1 VSLLGKLF
9 GGGKTLESEQAR
21 ADGLFAQEEFG
32 PAKLAYESALALAK
46 AAPAEVREALA
57 KRASECADTIARRR
71 IEAALKWFERDNY
84 ELGVSELRQ
93 AIDTAVTPAIAHE
106 AEEILGRMQGAV
118 ALATAE
124 AAKPE
129 AEDRFELIAGSFEED
144 QYAEYKAHGARVEQ
158 ALILLHDGQIAD
170 ARAIL
175 EDELPKADAPR
186 FLWFELGRARLAS
199 DAVDAGV
206 EALRTFLSKLHAEE
220 GGDARMIAHIELAQ
234 VLQTK
239 GEVDAAVEQYEAALD
254 AMPNDPR
261 PYIELAAFLRK
272 EGTPEEAI
280 EVVQAGLD
288 ALDETQAP
296 WRLWQEL
303 GLAQADAGHDAQAIE
318 SLERV
323 IDFLVAKQR
332 VQPPAEGTQR
342 LAELYEKQGKAA
354 RALDMY
360 SLLVGSAEPAQLCGY
375 YQEAARLMTQLGLN
389 SEARRA
395 LKAAIAAAGEDAE
408 LKARLGTQLEA
419 LPSN

>member
-1 VSLLGKLF
+1 
-9 GGGKTLESEQAR
+9 
-21 ADGLFAQEEFG
+21 
-32 PAKLAYESALALAK
+32 
-46 AAPAEVREALA
+46 
-57 KRASECADTIARRR
+57 
-71 IEAALKWFERDNY
+71 
-84 ELGVSELRQ
+84 
-93 AIDTAVTPAIAHE
+93 
-106 AEEILGRMQGAV
+106 
-118 ALATAE
+118 
-124 AAKPE
+124 
-129 AEDRFELIAGSFEED
+129 
-144 QYAEYKAHGARVEQ
+144 
-158 ALILLHDGQIAD
+158 
-170 ARAIL
+170 
-175 EDELPKADAPR
+175 
-186 FLWFELGRARLAS
+186 
-199 DAVDAGV
+199 
-206 EALRTFLSKLHAEE
+206 
-220 GGDARMIAHIELAQ
+220 MIAHIELAQ